1 MLRLRLRVAE
11 QVHKLL
17 TIRVACKLLWRQRPR
32 HIPLTSVV
40 REVEISR
47 IIPPQVVGSE
57 AGHKEQSILP
67 LVKQFTFTLAVKV
80 QTDKETTLMPRAP
93 MSLVDST
100 VVVATAVLETV
111 PQVGARVISA

>member
-1 MLRLRLRVAE
+1 
-11 QVHKLL
+11 
-17 TIRVACKLLWRQRPR
+17 
-32 HIPLTSVV
+32 
-40 REVEISR
+40 
-47 IIPPQVVGSE
+47 VGSE